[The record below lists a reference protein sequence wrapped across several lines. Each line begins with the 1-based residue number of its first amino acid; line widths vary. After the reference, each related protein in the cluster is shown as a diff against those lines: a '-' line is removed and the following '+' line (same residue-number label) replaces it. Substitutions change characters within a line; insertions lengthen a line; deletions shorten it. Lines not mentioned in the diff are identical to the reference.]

1 MVTLSKLIQTCHALI
16 LSIICIAYFSSRLL
30 DVHFCKFKLFIF
42 RPQCACR
49 PTRTRF
55 TEERA
60 QYTFMKTLMW
70 DNWPYNL
77 QAGNVSSQC
86 KKAPSTC
93 SASCNGSRQ
102 HAGSTAAADK
112 SRILGYLQIVPSCTE
127 RKRRS
132 RDSANLTPLKS
143 GDKLRNFIIRIFFLI
158 DRDVY
163 STFQVITHF

>member
-1 MVTLSKLIQTCHALI
+1 
-16 LSIICIAYFSSRLL
+16 
-30 DVHFCKFKLFIF
+30 
-42 RPQCACR
+42 
-49 PTRTRF
+49 
-55 TEERA
+55 
-60 QYTFMKTLMW
+60 MW
-70 DNWPYNL
+70 DNRPYNQ
-77 QAGNVSSQC
+77 QASNVSFQC
-86 KKAPSTC
+86 KKAPSAC
-93 SASCNGSRQ
+93 SASCSGSRQ

-143 GDKLRNFIIRIFFLI
+143 GDKLRNFMIRIFFLI